1 MQRTLSDWLAYI
13 ERQHPTSIALGLDR
27 VRAVATRLGMGWAL
41 LPTEHAAAPL
51 ASGELIEL
59 APGRH
64 LDVPLHWQQW
74 NLRSRLI
81 DAVAEEVRAEARRVL
96 G

>member
-1 MQRTLSDWLAYI
+1 M
-13 ERQHPTSIALGLDR
+13 
-27 VRAVATRLGMGWAL
+27 
-41 LPTEHAAAPL
+41 LPDAHAAAAL
-51 ASGELIEL
+51 ESGELVDL

-74 NLRSRLI
+74 NLRSSLI

-96 G
+96 I